1 MFTHWMKLSSD
12 IMRANFQAQRVIGL
26 RMMKLAKGGPAAEI
40 ESRRMVTEKFT
51 AAMEAAAA
59 LAVGKSANSVVRRYR
74 AIMRANER
82 RLNRR

>member
-1 MFTHWMKLSSD
+1 MFAHWMKLSSD
-12 IMRANFQAQRVIGL
+12 VMLANFQAHRVISL
-26 RMMKLAKGGPAAEI
+26 RMMKLAQGGRAAEV

-51 AAMEAAAA
+51 AAIEAATA

-74 AIMRANER
+74 IIMRANER